1 MSTQNA
7 DQEPSMEEILSS
19 IRRIIADDDDEA
31 APAKPAATA
40 PSKARKPEAGPPAP
54 AVDDEG
60 ADDDV
65 LDLTQVVQ
73 PGRDTGKRELF
84 AASKPFDSEMDEIEL
99 EPEEAYGAED
109 QPAPPRGG
117 KPPPAKAAVDPS
129 REDDTL
135 ISAAAADRSTGALA
149 KLARAAA
156 HREAAPLAHGDRT
169 VEAFLAE
176 LLRPMLKEWLDT
188 HLETVV
194 ERVVEQ
200 EVKKLAKRAELR

>member
-1 MSTQNA
+1 MSTQST

-19 IRRIIADDDDEA
+19 IRRIIADDDEA
-31 APAKPAATA
+31 GPAKPAATA
-40 PSKARKPEAGPPAP
+40 PSKPRKPEFRPPAP
-54 AVDDEG
+54 AADDDG

-65 LDLTQVVQ
+65 LDLTEVVQ
-73 PGRDTGKRELF
+73 PGRDAGKRELF
-84 AASKPFDSEMDEIEL
+84 AASKPFDSEMDEIDL
-99 EPEEAYGAED
+99 EPEEAFGAEE

-117 KPPPAKAAVDPS
+117 KPPPAQAAAAPS
-129 REDDTL
+129 REDETL

-156 HREAAPLAHGDRT
+156 HREPAPLARGDRT